1 MKKNILYKAAIF
13 SVALFTTVSCVD
25 LDQQPDERVV
35 IEDSE
40 ENVIELLTTAYSVA
54 NYGWVC
60 EISSDN
66 FMDNNA
72 PHYPANANADQ
83 TLVHYSLNAYD
94 RGDDELFRFDPC
106 TSNTGTD
113 SPTYVWTAMYSAIA
127 TANHALEAIDKI
139 VEKNDGVMSE
149 AMKAARGEALLS
161 RAYHHFIL
169 VNIFSQAYKNAEA
182 SKQDIGVPYITKPE
196 TTVLVDYDRSNVTD
210 VYEKIEA
217 DLVEG
222 LKCISDINY
231 EKPKWHF
238 NVKAANAFA
247 AKFYLFKRDYDKVIE
262 YANNVLGTDRSQ
274 LPSQLMDYS
283 GFDDCTYSDDYAN
296 VWQSPDLN
304 NNLMLMATYS
314 VAWRRSAGYRY
325 AVTGLAL
332 RQIMYHTGVNYGW
345 TIIPASAV
353 SGGTFYR
360 SDSDYGFVSSKIAET
375 FQYTDKVSGIGYAHV
390 VRREFTASEV
400 LLMRAEAE
408 LLCSQHDVASCVAD
422 LIAYDDSRQ
431 NFSETNKTYYS
442 SNGNGMHQ
450 LTESEIKTYYS
461 RAANSNVYTD
471 WSFTQNMSSDFIVP
485 DDLIPYMNCINDFRR
500 YETSYEGLRFF
511 DLKRWGIEYSH
522 KVGLD
527 NIEYKLTWNDP
538 RRAIEVPAKA
548 IAAGLEESRPT
559 TKSETGDNA
568 AKRDTGS
575 QKRISK

>member
-1 MKKNILYKAAIF
+1 MKKNILYKIALF
-13 SVALFTTVSCVD
+13 SVALLTTVSCVD
-25 LDQQPDERVV
+25 LDQQPDERVN

-40 ENVIELLTTAYSVA
+40 ENVVDLLTTAYSVA
-54 NYGWVC
+54 NYGWIC

-83 TLVHYSLNAYD
+83 TLVHYNLNAYD
-94 RGDDELFRFDPC
+94 RGDDELFRFDAC
-106 TSNTGTD
+106 ESNTSTD
-113 SPTYVWTAMYSAIA
+113 SPTYVWTAMYNAIA
-127 TANHALEAIDKI
+127 TANHALEAINKI

-149 AMKAARGEALLS
+149 TMKAAYGEAMLT

-169 VNIFSQAYKNAEA
+169 VNIFSQAYKNEEA
-182 SKQDIGVPYITKPE
+182 SKQDIGVPYVTEPE
-196 TTVLVDYDRSNVTD
+196 TKVLVDYDRSNVAD
-210 VYEKIEA
+210 VYDKIEA
-217 DLVEG
+217 DLIEG
-222 LKCISDINY
+222 LKYVSDINY

-247 AKFYLFKRDYDKVIE
+247 AKFYLFKRDYDKAIE

-274 LPSQLMDYS
+274 LSSQLMDYS
-283 GFDDCTYSDDYAN
+283 GFDDCTYSEDYAN

-314 VAWRRSAGYRY
+314 TAWRRSAGYRY
-325 AVTGLAL
+325 AVTGLSL

-345 TIIPASAV
+345 TIIPASVV

-360 SDSDYGFVSSKIAET
+360 TDSDYGFVSSKIAET
-375 FQYTDKVSGIGYAHV
+375 FQYTDKVAGIGYCHV
-390 VRREFTASEV
+390 IRRELTASDV
-400 LLMRAEAE
+400 LLIRAEAE
-408 LLCSQHDVASCVAD
+408 LLCSQHDVESCVAD

-442 SNGNGMHQ
+442 SNGRGMHQ
-450 LTESEIKTYYS
+450 LTKSEIENYYS
-461 RAANSNVYTD
+461 KSANSNVYTD
-471 WSFTQNMSSDFIVP
+471 WSFTQNMSSDFIIP
-485 DDLIPYMNCINDFRR
+485 DNLIPYMNCINDFRR

-527 NIEYKLTWNDP
+527 NVEYKLTWNDP

-548 IAAGLEESRPT
+548 ISAGLETSRPT
-559 TKSETGDNA
+559 TTPETGDDV
-568 AKRDTGS
+568 AKRNTDL
-575 QKRISK
+575 QKEIR